1 MASLPIQLI
10 NFPHGI
16 IPMKS
21 FSACRFHYQL
31 PVRSAIQMVLV
42 TIALTAG
49 MTHIASARPDSR
61 LMRRLSRL
69 LSPEAISAL
78 FWGFAVFGI
87 IASILV
93 IWLAIRSQTGV
104 RYVELGPSEIL
115 VPKASMSMKHIR
127 IPYLAITHL
136 QIVNYHGQR
145 MVVIHSKVGESR
157 LSEKS
162 FATPKAFESFLQV
175 LQERSNGKL
184 S

>member
-1 MASLPIQLI
+1 LNHSDEV
-10 NFPHGI
+10 
-16 IPMKS
+16 
-21 FSACRFHYQL
+21 FSTRHFHYQL
-31 PVRSAIQMVLV
+31 PVFSAIQMVLV
-42 TIALTAG
+42 PIVLTAG

-69 LSPEAISAL
+69 LFPEALSAL
-78 FWGFAVFGI
+78 LWGFVAFGV

-93 IWLAIRSQTGV
+93 ICLAIRSQTGV
-104 RYVELGPSEIL
+104 HYVELGPSGIL
-115 VPKASMSMKHIR
+115 VPKASMSMKQIR

-136 QIVNYHGQR
+136 QIGNYHGQR
-145 MVVIHSKVGESR
+145 IVVIHSKVGESR

-175 LQERSNGKL
+175 LEERFNGKL